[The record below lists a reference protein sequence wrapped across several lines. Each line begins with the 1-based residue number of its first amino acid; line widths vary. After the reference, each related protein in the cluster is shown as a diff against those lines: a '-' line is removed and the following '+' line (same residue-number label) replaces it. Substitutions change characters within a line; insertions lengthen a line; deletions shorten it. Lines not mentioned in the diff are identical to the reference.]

1 MRKCVQAVNV
11 DAGITQMLIALAS
24 NHNYRHT
31 NATKELSEAQNASK
45 KLEKRVKEL
54 EAIVA
59 DRDICALGVC
69 VCACVCI
76 KAPKG
81 ILQEHQLSGP
91 DPAAMHD
98 CSCFYAGRN
107 CRGQARIA

>member
-59 DRDICALGVC
+59 DRDVC
-69 VCACVCI
+69 VLCVCMYVCVLGYT
-76 KAPKG
+76 AGASTLRTTCPPPPCM
-81 ILQEHQLSGP
+81 LVLVSTP
-91 DPAAMHD
+91 
-98 CSCFYAGRN
+98 GRN
-107 CRGQARIA
+107 GKGQARIA